1 MLIFWKLLGVLRR
14 AGLAIVNGIVES
26 VVWLSSNRLI
36 FAGLIV
42 LTIWWLVFNTLS
54 PHPFDDPRMGYV
66 KLVLW
71 YTIVFG
77 IWEGAQ
83 KVVQA
88 VQMKR
93 DHLMQDLM
101 LKDIAVSQRA
111 LDSLAELV
119 IAMQQELE
127 RSMERDEI
135 ESEKT
140 KTLVVLV
147 EKLLAA
153 TQYGGG
159 VNNVI

>member
-1 MLIFWKLLGVLRR
+1 MILQKLLSGLRR
-14 AGLAIVNGIVES
+14 LLTASTDGIVES

-36 FAGLIV
+36 FAGIIV
-42 LTIWWLVFNTLS
+42 ITILWLTFNS
-54 PHPFDDPRMGYV
+54 FMPHPFDDPHKGYV

-93 DHLMQDLM
+93 DHYMQDLM
-101 LKDIAVSQRA
+101 LKGIAVSQQ
-111 LDSLAELV
+111 SLESISELV
-119 IAMQQELE
+119 AAIREELD

-140 KTLVVLV
+140 KTLVLLV
-147 EKLLAA
+147 KKLLAA
-153 TQYGGG
+153 TQPGRGC
-159 VNNVI
+159 